1 VRAVRAVRAGRRRRR
16 GAAVVP
22 PAPRRKHG
30 DVLVGVPMSGRAS
43 GHSATALAV
52 DKPGVGI
59 KKGVEVCKVADHTQI
74 GVVSRRDS
82 KAGTV
87 QVDFSCSGGEKEV
100 WVEVKECQRTRK
112 PVDNALPVAQSTGAP
127 KRAGPWIASSMLHLA
142 QRTNL
147 LSMRTV
153 YMATGAHAEFHIVL
167 TKSTDGGRNV
177 TTVSLARI
185 LQLFMGRLGSGH
197 MKLESWDA
205 VRKHLSP
212 DWWQNTSRGGNDSKD
227 FSQDY
232 VEIRPGSFAR
242 QAYFLA
248 RFQRGGYS
256 GIDMLDECIQQ
267 WQAEI
272 GDLPAPAV
280 AVPAMAAPALAAA
293 ATTPST
299 HRAAQCDPQMKGVGR
314 IRDTATHKRTHTAGV
329 MVGASS
335 SSSTAVAIGGD
346 PRSRAAT
353 PMAGGAGGAPRQI
366 GRRER
371 RRAGSVPRAVAA
383 AAATADVTMVDEA
396 ADTFDVARHD
406 SISTR
411 WHLPSSQSME
421 LM

>member
-1 VRAVRAVRAGRRRRR
+1 VRAVRAVRAGRRRR

-167 TKSTDGGRNV
+167 TKSTDGG
-177 TTVSLARI
+177 
-185 LQLFMGRLGSGH
+185 H

-232 VEIRPGSFAR
+232 VEIRPGSFAT

-248 RFQRGGYS
+248 RFQRGGHS

-267 WQAEI
+267 WQAET
-272 GDLPAPAV
+272 GGLPAPAV

-299 HRAAQCDPQMKGVGR
+299 HRAAQCDPQTKGVGR
-314 IRDTATHKRTHTAGV
+314 IRDTATRKRTHTAGV
-329 MVGASS
+329 MVGAGS

-346 PRSRAAT
+346 PRSAAAA

-371 RRAGSVPRAVAA
+371 RRAGLAPRTVAA

-396 ADTFDVARHD
+396 AAAVDTFDIARHD